1 MTLTPFTRLFI
12 ANRGEIAL
20 RIMRTA
26 RCMGLTV
33 FVATP
38 PDEADAPHALAAD
51 RAVVIRTNGGKNP
64 FLDSEAVI
72 AAALACKAEAV
83 HPGYGFLAEN
93 ADFAQSCLDAGLI
106 FIGPSPAMM
115 RQLGNKAEA
124 KKLMQ
129 SVGLACIDGY
139 FGEDQ
144 SAAAFASAAQSLGF
158 PLMIKAAAG
167 GGGRGMRLV
176 TDAAALPSALAAA
189 RLEAE
194 AAFGNGT
201 LLLERAV
208 IRPRHIEVQVFG
220 DRHGQIVHMY
230 ERDCSVQRRHQKLIE
245 EAPAPGLTRP
255 QSKALC
261 EGAIKALAQI
271 GYEGAGTMEFLLDA
285 GGRSFFMEMN
295 TRLQVEHQV
304 TEMITGLDLVEW
316 QLRVA
321 MGEALPRKQTEI
333 PCIGHAMEAR
343 LCAED
348 PARDF
353 LPQTGEMSVFRKPS
367 NVKIETALGDGAHIL
382 SHYDSLIA
390 KLLAQGSSRDE
401 ARRRL
406 ITALDNTVALGVAT
420 NRAFLARC
428 LADPRFIA
436 GKADTSFL
444 DHFEMQPA
452 APDAFVLAMLLFVSK
467 SGPHTGWPAP
477 PLAAAF
483 PVPLRFECRHEVS
496 DAHVSLTSDGLVRV
510 AIGAHARSFRVHS
523 FDGGYGRFEEH
534 GMTHFAVL
542 SMRSDGLFLQY
553 DGVNETCRDLT
564 LAPPALPERAGGGN
578 VVRAALGGRIISVA
592 AKESQSVEIGDVIL
606 TIEAM
611 KMQHV
616 HRATQ
621 AGTLVSLRAHE
632 GQQVAEGDLLAEIIA
647 AALVP
652 DQSSTP

>member
-1 MTLTPFTRLFI
+1 MTPTPFTRLFI

-20 RIMRTA
+20 RIMQTA
-26 RCMGLTV
+26 RRMGLTV

-51 RAVVIRTNGGKNP
+51 RAVILRSSGGKNP
-64 FLDSEAVI
+64 FLDGEALI
-72 AAALACKAEAV
+72 AAAKACKAEAV

-93 ADFAQSCLDAGLI
+93 ADFAQSCLDAGLM
-106 FIGPSPAMM
+106 FVGPSPTMM

-124 KKLMQ
+124 KKLMR
-129 SVGLACIDGY
+129 SAGLACLDGY
-139 FGEDQ
+139 CGEDQ
-144 SAAAFASAAQSLGF
+144 SAAAFASAAQGLGF

-176 TDAAALPSALAAA
+176 PDAAALPGALATA

-201 LLLERAV
+201 LLLERAI

-220 DRHGQIVHMY
+220 DRHGQIVHMH

-261 EGAIKALAQI
+261 EGAITALAQI

-285 GGRSFFMEMN
+285 EGRSYFMEMN

-321 MGEALPRKQTEI
+321 MGEVLPRKQTEI

-367 NVKIETALGDGAHIL
+367 NIKVETALSDGSIV
-382 SHYDSLIA
+382 SSRYDSLIA
-390 KLLAQGSSRDE
+390 KLLASGTSRNE
-401 ARRRL
+401 ARLRL
-406 ITALDNTVALGVAT
+406 VKALDNTVALGVAT
-420 NRAFLARC
+420 NRAFLTRC

-444 DHFEMQPA
+444 DHFDMQPVA
-452 APDAFVLAMLLFVSK
+452 QDAFVLALLLYVSK
-467 SGPHTGWPAP
+467 SGPHTAWPAP
-477 PLAAAF
+477 PLPAAF
-483 PVPLRFECRHEVS
+483 AVPLRFECRNQVS
-496 DAHVSLTSDGLVRV
+496 DAHVSLARDGLVRV
-510 AIGAHARSFRVHS
+510 AIGPHTRSFRVHS
-523 FDGGYGRFEEH
+523 FDVATCRFAEH
-534 GMTHFAVL
+534 GMTHLAAL
-542 SMRSDGLFLQY
+542 SMQMDRLFLQY
-553 DGVNETCRDLT
+553 EDVNETCRDLT
-564 LAPPALPERAGGGN
+564 LAPPVPPERAGGGGF
-578 VVRAALGGRIISVA
+578 VRAALGGRMLSVTA
-592 AKESQSVEIGDVIL
+592 REGQNVEVGDVIL

-616 HRATQ
+616 HRAAQ
-621 AGTLVSLRAHE
+621 AGTLARLRAHE

-647 AALVP
+647 AAPIP
-652 DQSSTP
+652 DWSSKP